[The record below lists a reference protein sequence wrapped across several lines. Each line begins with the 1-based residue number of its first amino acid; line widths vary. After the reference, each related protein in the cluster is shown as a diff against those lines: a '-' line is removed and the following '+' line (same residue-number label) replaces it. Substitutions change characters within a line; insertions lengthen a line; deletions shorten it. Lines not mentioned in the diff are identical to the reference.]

1 MQGLQD
7 FLQPDIDPQSR
18 IGLIRSATSFSTS
31 WFTAMA
37 SKARVS
43 EWSNKQCC
51 YFGAVNARAIV
62 GLLILK
68 IHKLQHMHST
78 QAPMVEPRQQMS
90 KYGFLL
96 KNTKAPMGYQKKQ
109 NKRASM
115 ASFSKIPKPQWAIKK
130 QNKSHQRH
138 QRKSLKAE
146 VQFNFY
152 HPGPNPNKG
161 KGCHLAMA
169 QTGWHHSQMKVS
181 LSCKQLPKPM
191 AAICF
196 SCPSASS
203 QGFCH

>member
-1 MQGLQD
+1 
-7 FLQPDIDPQSR
+7 
-18 IGLIRSATSFSTS
+18 
-31 WFTAMA
+31 
-37 SKARVS
+37 
-43 EWSNKQCC
+43 
-51 YFGAVNARAIV
+51 
-62 GLLILK
+62 
-68 IHKLQHMHST
+68 
-78 QAPMVEPRQQMS
+78 
-90 KYGFLL
+90 
-96 KNTKAPMGYQKKQ
+96 
-109 NKRASM
+109 M

-130 QNKSHQRH
+130 TKQKSKHGFLLKNTKAPMGYQKNKTKEQAWLPSQKYQSPNGLSKKQNKSHQGH

-191 AAICF
+191 AAIRF